1 MILDIKTFFLI
12 LKARVT
18 KKGFITKKD
27 IFEWLEV
34 IVTAMVAVV
43 VVFTLVFKVVTID
56 GDSMRETLH
65 NGDKVVISNL
75 FYTPKRGDV
84 VVISRN
90 IDNSHDQESQAPI
103 IKRVIA
109 TEGDIVDI
117 DFSTG
122 IVYVDGVALDEP
134 YTRTPTNLSYDLV
147 FPVKVDEG
155 CVFVLGDNRN
165 DSLDSRSSLIG
176 NNGMIDIRYILG
188 KSIVRVFPFD
198 QMGGLE

>member
-1 MILDIKTFFLI
+1 MDLMLVFSG
-12 LKARVT
+12 LKEKIT

-27 IFEWLEV
+27 AFEWLEV

-43 VVFTLVFKVVTID
+43 VVFTLVFKVVTIE
-56 GDSMRETLH
+56 GGSMRETLH

-90 IDNSHDQESQAPI
+90 IDNTHDQESQGPI

-109 TEGDIVDI
+109 TEGEIVDI
-117 DFSTG
+117 DFNTG

-134 YTRTPTNLSYDLV
+134 YTRTPTNLSYDLT

-165 DSLDSRSSLIG
+165 DSHDSRSSLIG
-176 NNGMIDIRYILG
+176 NNGMIDNRYILG
-188 KSIVRVFPFD
+188 KAIVRVFPFD

>member
-1 MILDIKTFFLI
+1 MQSIFSAIKEKGL
-12 LKARVT
+12 VT
-18 KKGFITKKD
+18 KRD

-56 GDSMRETLH
+56 GGSMRETLH
-65 NGDKVVISNL
+65 SGDKVVISNL
-75 FYTPKRGDV
+75 FYTPKQKDV

-90 IDNSHDQESQAPI
+90 IDNSYESGIQAPI

-109 TEGDIVDI
+109 TEGQIVDI
-117 DFSTG
+117 DFNTG

-134 YTRTPTNLSYDLV
+134 YTRTPTNLSYDIK
-147 FPVKVDEG
+147 FPVKVDDG

-165 DSLDSRSSLIG
+165 DSHDSRSSLIG

-188 KSIVRVFPFD
+188 KAILKVFPFSEI
-198 QMGGLE
+198 GGIE

>member
-1 MILDIKTFFLI
+1 MQAVFLAIKEKI
-12 LKARVT
+12 KAIKEKGFVT
-18 KKGFITKKD
+18 KRD

-56 GDSMRETLH
+56 GGSMRETLH

-75 FYTPKRGDV
+75 FYTPKQKDI

-90 IDNSHDQESQAPI
+90 IDNSYESESQAPI

-109 TEGDIVDI
+109 TEGQIEDI
-117 DFSTG
+117 DFNTG
-122 IVYVDGVALDEP
+122 MVYVDGVALDEP
-134 YTRTPTNLSYDLV
+134 YTRTPTNLSYDIQ
-147 FPVKVDEG
+147 FPVKVDDG

-165 DSLDSRSSLIG
+165 DSHDSRSSLIG
-176 NNGMIDIRYILG
+176 NNGKIDTRYILG
-188 KSIVRVFPFD
+188 KAILKVFPFSEI
-198 QMGGLE
+198 GGIE

>member
-1 MILDIKTFFLI
+1 MQAVFLAIKEKI
-12 LKARVT
+12 KAIKEKGFVT
-18 KKGFITKKD
+18 KRD

-56 GDSMRETLH
+56 GGSMRETLH

-75 FYTPKRGDV
+75 FYTPKQKDI

-90 IDNSHDQESQAPI
+90 IDNSYESESQAPI

-109 TEGDIVDI
+109 TEGQIVDI
-117 DFSTG
+117 DFNTG
-122 IVYVDGVALDEP
+122 MVYVDGVALDEP
-134 YTRTPTNLSYDLV
+134 YTRTPTNLSYDIQ
-147 FPVKVDEG
+147 FPVKVDDG

-165 DSLDSRSSLIG
+165 DSHDSRSSLIG
-176 NNGMIDIRYILG
+176 NNGMIDTRYILG
-188 KSIVRVFPFD
+188 KAILKVFPFSEI
-198 QMGGLE
+198 GGIE

>member
-1 MILDIKTFFLI
+1 MDIKSVLMK
-12 LKARVT
+12 LKEKYF

-27 IFEWLEV
+27 VFEWLEV
-34 IVTAMVAVV
+34 IVTAMVAVI

-56 GDSMRETLH
+56 GGSMRETLQD
-65 NGDKVVISNL
+65 GDKVIISNL

-90 IDNSHDQESQAPI
+90 IDNSYDVESQAPI

-109 TEGDIVDI
+109 TEGQIVDI
-117 DFSTG
+117 DFQSG

-134 YTRTPTNLSYDLV
+134 YARTPTNLAYDIR
-147 FPVKVDEG
+147 FPVKVDDG

-165 DSLDSRSSLIG
+165 DSHDSRSSFIG
-176 NNGMIDIRYILG
+176 NNGMIDTRYILG
-188 KSIVRVFPFD
+188 KAIVRIFPFD
-198 QMGGLE
+198 EMGGLE

>member
-1 MILDIKTFFLI
+1 MQAVFLAIKEKI
-12 LKARVT
+12 KAIKEKGFVT
-18 KKGFITKKD
+18 KRD

-56 GDSMRETLH
+56 GGSMRETLH

-75 FYTPKRGDV
+75 FYTPKQKDI

-90 IDNSHDQESQAPI
+90 IDNSYESESQAPI

-109 TEGDIVDI
+109 TEGQIVDI
-117 DFSTG
+117 DFNTG
-122 IVYVDGVALDEP
+122 MVYVDGVALDEP
-134 YTRTPTNLSYDLV
+134 YTRTPTNLSYDIQ
-147 FPVKVDEG
+147 FPVKVDDG

-165 DSLDSRSSLIG
+165 DSHDSRSSLIG
-176 NNGMIDIRYILG
+176 NNGMIDTRYILV
-188 KSIVRVFPFD
+188 KAILKVFPFSEI
-198 QMGGLE
+198 GGIE

>member
-1 MILDIKTFFLI
+1 MK
-12 LKARVT
+12 LKEKYF

-27 IFEWLEV
+27 VFEWLEV
-34 IVTAMVAVV
+34 IVTAMVAVI

-56 GDSMRETLH
+56 GGSMRETLQD
-65 NGDKVVISNL
+65 GDKVIISNL

-90 IDNSHDQESQAPI
+90 IDNSYDVESQAPI

-109 TEGDIVDI
+109 TEGQIVDI
-117 DFSTG
+117 DFQSG

-134 YTRTPTNLSYDLV
+134 YARTPTNLAYDIR
-147 FPVKVDEG
+147 FPVKVDDG

-165 DSLDSRSSLIG
+165 DSHDSRSSFIG
-176 NNGMIDIRYILG
+176 NNGMIDTRYILG
-188 KSIVRVFPFD
+188 KAIVRIFPFD
-198 QMGGLE
+198 EMGGLE

>member
-1 MILDIKTFFLI
+1 MKMKEKYF
-12 LKARVT
+12 

-27 IFEWLEV
+27 VFEWLEV
-34 IVTAMVAVV
+34 IVTAMVAVI

-56 GDSMRETLH
+56 GGSMRETLQD
-65 NGDKVVISNL
+65 GDKVIISNL

-90 IDNSHDQESQAPI
+90 IDNSYDVESQAPI

-109 TEGDIVDI
+109 TEGQIVDI
-117 DFSTG
+117 DFQSG

-134 YTRTPTNLSYDLV
+134 YARTPTNLAYDIK
-147 FPVKVDEG
+147 FPVKVDDG

-165 DSLDSRSSLIG
+165 DSHDSRSSFIG
-176 NNGMIDIRYILG
+176 NNGMIDNRYILG
-188 KSIVRVFPFD
+188 KAIVRIFPFD
-198 QMGGLE
+198 EMGGLD

>member
-1 MILDIKTFFLI
+1 MQSLFLALKKK
-12 LKARVT
+12 LKAT
-18 KKGFITKKD
+18 KERGLITKND

-56 GDSMRETLH
+56 GGSMRETLQS
-65 NGDKVVISNL
+65 GDKVVISNL

-90 IDNSHDQESQAPI
+90 IDNSYENESQAPI

-109 TEGDIVDI
+109 TEGQIVDI
-117 DFSTG
+117 DFVSG
-122 IVYVDGVALDEP
+122 IVYVDDVALDEP
-134 YTRTPTNLSYDLV
+134 YTRTPTNLAYDIR
-147 FPVKVDEG
+147 FPVKVDDG

-165 DSLDSRSSLIG
+165 DSHDSRSSFIG
-176 NNGMIDIRYILG
+176 NGGMIDTRYILG
-188 KSIVRVFPFD
+188 KAILRVFPFGEF
-198 QMGGLE
+198 GGIE